1 MTGIKEL
8 PKKYRRQVLFDS
20 ARKIYAELGYQ
31 FGIDVTDYQS
41 TDKEAANEIVSNGCS
56 CDVII
61 DFSSIELL
69 TSEGI
74 SSLIILERLLNSLGH
89 RIVLCAVPS
98 NIRQILERTGIQPLF
113 EFANDEFAAL
123 QSVRSRCLF

>member
-41 TDKEAANEIVSNGCS
+41 TFAHVVIEAGSVFC
-56 CDVII
+56 
-61 DFSSIELL
+61 
-69 TSEGI
+69 
-74 SSLIILERLLNSLGH
+74 LLNSNKVETGRNPYGLKFA
-89 RIVLCAVPS
+89 LLTKAVS
-98 NIRQILERTGIQPLF
+98 ISFSTSSGLITYSHQRLNFVQGRRAYTLDF
-113 EFANDEFAAL
+113 E
-123 QSVRSRCLF
+123 

>member
-41 TDKEAANEIVSNGCS
+41 TDKEAAIAITDSVS
-56 CDVII
+56 
-61 DFSSIELL
+61 
-69 TSEGI
+69 
-74 SSLIILERLLNSLGH
+74 H
-89 RIVLCAVPS
+89 
-98 NIRQILERTGIQPLF
+98 
-113 EFANDEFAAL
+113 
-123 QSVRSRCLF
+123 QSKA